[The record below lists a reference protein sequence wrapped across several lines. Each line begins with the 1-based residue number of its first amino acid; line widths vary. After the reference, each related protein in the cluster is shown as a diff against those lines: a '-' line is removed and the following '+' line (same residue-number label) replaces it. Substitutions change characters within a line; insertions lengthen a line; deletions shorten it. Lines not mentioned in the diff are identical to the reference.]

1 MKDAASVE
9 RRVTLPGSV
18 QQEVEE
24 EEEEAITSA
33 GIADRRAIWQL
44 TAQSLRCA
52 ADAVKRAM

>member
-9 RRVTLPGSV
+9 RRDTLPGSV
-18 QQEVEE
+18 QQEV

-33 GIADRRAIWQL
+33 GIADRRVIWQL

>member
-9 RRVTLPGSV
+9 RRGTLPGSV
-18 QQEVEE
+18 QQEVVV
-24 EEEEAITSA
+24 EEEAITSA
-33 GIADRRAIWQL
+33 GIADRRVTWQL

>member
-9 RRVTLPGSV
+9 RRGTLPGSV
-18 QQEVEE
+18 QQEVV
-24 EEEEAITSA
+24 EEEAITSA
-33 GIADRRAIWQL
+33 GIADRRVIWQL